1 MACRRQAAQ
10 RHRFLC
16 GRAVPYPFW
25 NNNATQALRQPIML
39 DTIASPPVLE
49 QQRPPSSNT
58 THDTRCYCIVS
69 TPQAP
74 VAYPTAY
81 SYCFLASP
89 IQTHTMQPRQS
100 KFCHTCATHCGV
112 NALVIRRCY
121 GIALLHHPLPQP
133 RILHAI
139 PPSNGC
145 FRKMTLDKR
154 SHCPTICRKEPELQ
168 TPMPTR
174 NTP

>member
-1 MACRRQAAQ
+1 MPPSYSRHGLPPSGWMDFQQQAVQ

-25 NNNATQALRQPIML
+25 NNNAM
-39 DTIASPPVLE
+39 
-49 QQRPPSSNT
+49 QRSTNT
-58 THDTRCYCIVS
+58 THDTRCYRIVS
-69 TPQAP
+69 KPQALI
-74 VAYPTAY
+74 AYPTAY
-81 SYCFLASP
+81 SYGFLASP
-89 IQTHTMQPRQS
+89 IQTHTMHPRQS

-133 RILHAI
+133 RILHAT
-139 PPSNGC
+139 PPPNGC